1 MPNLPKRCGDGLLH
15 LSDQRC
21 NPFFTLQSSQSP
33 ADILFPLSALLAN
46 KKVEMPFEGAL
57 QDRPCENCKK
67 KYRKHTPK
75 IKDLGLEF
83 DKVCDKYTNQ
93 LSFPKRRTYKQG
105 QNVSISIKTGEEMQ
119 MYAWVKSS
127 DEILKHGRDLGELKD
142 GDDGEA
148 AGDIDPDEREPV
160 DVKSTLLTNVAP
172 PSEPS
177 VVPNLFETVISDVP
191 RVADI
196 VDSKTEQFKL
206 KPNQE
211 LRFEVKADSNQQAR
225 RTTAVLV
232 LQQGLAEICGAELAE
247 GRECE
252 PRVSCRCVVAH
263 VHSL

>member
-1 MPNLPKRCGDGLLH
+1 
-15 LSDQRC
+15 
-21 NPFFTLQSSQSP
+21 
-33 ADILFPLSALLAN
+33 
-46 KKVEMPFEGAL
+46 MPFEGPL
-57 QDRPCENCKK
+57 QDRQCVNCKK

-119 MYAWVKSS
+119 MYAWVKNS

-142 GDDGEA
+142 GDMGQ
-148 AGDIDPDEREPV
+148 GDDDHGDVRPIIPPEVQPPPELFPV
-160 DVKSTLLTNVAP
+160 
-172 PSEPS
+172 
-177 VVPNLFETVISDVP
+177 VVPPLFQTVITEVHRVP
-191 RVADI
+191 DT
-196 VDSKTEQFKL
+196 VDSKAETFKL

-211 LRFEVKADSNQQAR
+211 LRFEVKAESNQQAR

-247 GRECE
+247 GREYE
-252 PRVSCRCVVAH
+252 PPAQCCCFVARLR
-263 VHSL
+263 SL